1 MSDTADATNCYFNS
15 VWTNTLLKINSA
27 WPSHYSG
34 PVTFKKNTV
43 PLNNRNLLIPQVFK
57 HPPYSLIFSFLMFC
71 KQGQFQLQFRR
82 LPRSVSTALNLTSRN
97 WEEQGQ
103 RQLYIPKIKTK
114 FTIYWQQCFYLY
126 LQKKTRWYQKD
137 NLPTKNSN
145 IALSILCL
153 NTTDLW
159 ISQFKSSLIQQECV
173 QRPAGVWNKMLIP
186 HKASNSSIVQR
197 NPNSKLLQEVGGEE
211 TPSSD
216 YLTPPQTFYRLK
228 TMQTTLEANALSTRA
243 LQLVHGAEQR
253 APGGTG
259 AAHATVHSAVWL
271 TLWTSA
277 DLNGNK
283 ALQDLALMFTH
294 AQVTPKSES
303 YNGL

>member
-1 MSDTADATNCYFNS
+1 MYDTADATNCYFNS
-15 VWTNTLLKINSA
+15 VWTNTLFKINSA
-27 WPSHYSG
+27 WPSLYSG
-34 PVTFKKNTV
+34 PVIFKKNTL

-57 HPPYSLIFSFLMFC
+57 HPPCSLIFSFLVFY

-82 LPRSVSTALNLTSRN
+82 LPRSVSTSLNLTSKN
-97 WEEQGQ
+97 WEKQGQ

-159 ISQFKSSLIQQECV
+159 ISQFKSSVIQQECV
-173 QRPAGVWNKMLIP
+173 QRTAGVWNKMLIP

-216 YLTPPQTFYRLK
+216 YLTPPQTFL
-228 TMQTTLEANALSTRA
+228 QIENNSNNTR
-243 LQLVHGAEQR
+243 G
-253 APGGTG
+253 
-259 AAHATVHSAVWL
+259 
-271 TLWTSA
+271 
-277 DLNGNK
+277 
-283 ALQDLALMFTH
+283 
-294 AQVTPKSES
+294 
-303 YNGL
+303 